1 MKNEFKLVSNFSPAG
16 EQPQAIDKL
25 SKNILANKKTQVLL
39 GVTGSGKTF
48 VIANVIQKVQKP
60 TLIISPN
67 KILAAQ
73 LYSEFKSFFPH
84 NAVEYFISYYDYYQ
98 PEAYIPQ
105 TDTYIEKDSSINDHI
120 DRLRLKATTSILE
133 RRDVIVVASVSSIYN
148 LGAPEDYQNMCVKIS
163 VGQKTTRDKIIEQL
177 IAIQYERN
185 EIDFIRG
192 KFRVKG
198 DILDIFPAYLETAI
212 RIDFF
217 GDEIDTIK
225 EFNVLTGEIL
235 NKKEKTYIYPAKHFV
250 TSSDKLKTS
259 IKLIENEL
267 ENRVTHLKAEGKLLE
282 AQRLL
287 QRTKYDMEMLQET
300 GICHGVENYSRH
312 LSLRPQGTRPTTLID
327 YFLSNELTKDFM
339 LVIDESHISLPQI
352 RGMYEGDRS
361 RKQTL
366 VDFGFRLPSALDNR
380 PLKFNEFEQII
391 NQSIMVSATPG
402 KYELE
407 KSKND
412 IVELVIR
419 PTGLVDP
426 EVIIRPIDNQIK
438 DMIEE
443 IKKVISKKQRVLITT
458 LTKKMSE
465 DLTAYL
471 KEKGFN
477 VEYMHSSIESLKRIE
492 IIRDLRLGKFD
503 ILVGINL
510 LREGLDLPE
519 VALVVILDA
528 DKEGFLRSEQTLI
541 QTCGRAARNVD
552 GKVIFYAD
560 KITGSMDRA
569 IKEMVRR
576 RKKQLEYNKK
586 NKITPKTIIKA
597 VSELEEFQFKAKE
610 TSQQILVKQLNEE
623 YISSKNINQIMKSL
637 EQQMKEAAD
646 NLDFETAV
654 IFRDKLKE
662 LKSMSTQSPAPNKKT
677 LTKLKKVKN
686 KKKIYSNSNCFKFRG
701 AKLILCIGQGPN
713 CFIASMWVFVPYPLC
728 F

>member
-1 MKNEFKLVSNFSPAG
+1 MNKFELVSNFKPAG
-16 EQPQAIDKL
+16 EQPQAIEKL
-25 SKNILANKKTQVLL
+25 ASNIEKGKKSQVLL

-73 LYSEFKSFFPH
+73 LYSEFKTFFPN

-163 VGQKTTRDKIIEQL
+163 VGQKTTREKIIEQL
-177 IAIQYERN
+177 ISVQYERN
-185 EIDFIRG
+185 EVEFLRG

-198 DILDIFPAYLETAI
+198 DTLDIFPAYLETAL
-212 RIDFF
+212 RIEFF
-217 GDEIDTIK
+217 GNEIDTIK
-225 EFNVLTGEIL
+225 EFNPLTGEIL
-235 NKKEKTYIYPAKHFV
+235 SKKEKTFIYPAKHFV
-250 TSSDKLKTS
+250 TSGDKLKTS

-267 ENRVTHLKAEGKLLE
+267 EHRVAHLKKEGKLLE

-287 QRTKYDMEMLQET
+287 QRTKYDMEMLQEM
-300 GICHGVENYSRH
+300 GICHGIENYSRH
-312 LSLRPQGTRPTTLID
+312 LALRPEGSRPTTLID

-339 LVIDESHISLPQI
+339 LVVDESHISLPQI

-366 VDFGFRLPSALDNR
+366 IDFGFRLPSALDNR
-380 PLKFNEFEQII
+380 PLKFNEFESII

-407 KSKND
+407 KAKKD
-412 IVELVIR
+412 VIELVIR

-426 EVIIRPIDNQIK
+426 EVVIKPIDGQIE
-438 DMIEE
+438 DMMGE
-443 IKKVISKKQRVLITT
+443 IKKVIAKKQRVLITT
-458 LTKKMSE
+458 LTKRMSE
-465 DLTAYL
+465 DLTTYL
-471 KEKGFN
+471 KEKGFL

-560 KITGSMDRA
+560 NMTGSMERA
-569 IKEMVRR
+569 IKEMQRR
-576 RKKQLEYNKK
+576 RNKQLEYNKK
-586 NKITPKTIIKA
+586 NKITPKTIVKA
-597 VSELEEFQFKAKE
+597 VAKLDEFQIQAKE
-610 TSQQILVKQLNEE
+610 NSKQIMVNQLNEE
-623 YISSKNINQIMKSL
+623 YISTKNINQILKSL

-654 IFRDKLKE
+654 IFRDKIKE
-662 LKSMSTQSPAPNKKT
+662 IKT
-677 LTKLKKVKN
+677 MKA
-686 KKKIYSNSNCFKFRG
+686 KKI
-701 AKLILCIGQGPN
+701 
-713 CFIASMWVFVPYPLC
+713 
-728 F
+728 

>member
-312 LSLRPQGTRPTTLID
+312 LSLRPEGTRPTTLID

-662 LKSMSTQSPAPNKKT
+662 LKSMSTQSLSSNKKT
-677 LTKLKKVKN
+677 SNKSKK
-686 KKKIYSNSNCFKFRG
+686 
-701 AKLILCIGQGPN
+701 
-713 CFIASMWVFVPYPLC
+713 
-728 F
+728 

>member
-1 MKNEFKLVSNFSPAG
+1 MEKKFELVSDFKPAG
-16 EQPQAIDKL
+16 EQPQAIEK
-25 SKNILANKKTQVLL
+25 LANNIQKGKKSQVLL

-73 LYSEFKSFFPH
+73 LYSEFKTFFPN

-163 VGQKTTRDKIIEQL
+163 AGQKTTREKIIEQL
-177 IAIQYERN
+177 IAVQYERN
-185 EIDFIRG
+185 EVEFLRG

-198 DILDIFPAYLETAI
+198 DTLDIFPAYLETAL
-212 RIDFF
+212 RIEFF

-225 EFNVLTGEIL
+225 EFNPLTGEIL
-235 NKKEKTYIYPAKHFV
+235 SRKEKTFIYPAKHFV
-250 TSSDKLKTS
+250 TSGDKLKTS

-267 ENRVTHLKAEGKLLE
+267 EHRVAHLKTEGKLLE

-287 QRTKYDMEMLQET
+287 QRTKYDMEMLHEM
-300 GICHGVENYSRH
+300 GICHGIENYSRH
-312 LSLRPQGTRPTTLID
+312 LSLRPEGSRPTTLID

-339 LVIDESHISLPQI
+339 LVVDESHISLPQI

-366 VDFGFRLPSALDNR
+366 IDFGFRLPSALDNR
-380 PLKFNEFEQII
+380 PLKFNEFESII

-407 KSKND
+407 KAKKD
-412 IVELVIR
+412 VIELVIR

-426 EVIIRPIDNQIK
+426 EVVIKPIDGQIE
-438 DMIEE
+438 DMIGE
-443 IKKVISKKQRVLITT
+443 IKKVIAKKQRVLITT
-458 LTKKMSE
+458 LTKRMSE

-471 KEKGFN
+471 KEKGFL

-552 GKVIFYAD
+552 GRVIFYAD
-560 KITGSMDRA
+560 NMTGSMQRA
-569 IKEMVRR
+569 IQEMQRR
-576 RKKQLEYNKK
+576 RTKQLEYNKK
-586 NKITPKTIIKA
+586 NKITPKTIVKA
-597 VSELEEFQFKAKE
+597 IAKIEEFQTETKE
-610 TSQQILVKQLNEE
+610 NSKQLLVNQISEE
-623 YISSKNINQIMKSL
+623 YISTKNIKQIMKSL

-662 LKSMSTQSPAPNKKT
+662 LKAMNA
-677 LTKLKKVKN
+677 
-686 KKKIYSNSNCFKFRG
+686 KKI
-701 AKLILCIGQGPN
+701 
-713 CFIASMWVFVPYPLC
+713 
-728 F
+728 

>member
-163 VGQKTTRDKIIEQL
+163 VGQKTTMDKIIEQL

-267 ENRVTHLKAEGKLLE
+267 ENRVAHLKAEGKLLE

-312 LSLRPQGTRPTTLID
+312 LSLRPEGTRPTTLID

-610 TSQQILVKQLNEE
+610 TSQQMLVKQLNEE

-637 EQQMKEAAD
+637 EQQMKEAAE

-677 LTKLKKVKN
+677 LTKSKKVKN
-686 KKKIYSNSNCFKFRG
+686 KNK
-701 AKLILCIGQGPN
+701 
-713 CFIASMWVFVPYPLC
+713 
-728 F
+728 

>member
-1 MKNEFKLVSNFSPAG
+1 MQGVAG
-16 EQPQAIDKL
+16 SIP
-25 SKNILANKKTQVLL
+25 
-39 GVTGSGKTF
+39 VT
-48 VIANVIQKVQKP
+48 P
-60 TLIISPN
+60 TI
-67 KILAAQ
+67 
-73 LYSEFKSFFPH
+73 
-84 NAVEYFISYYDYYQ
+84 
-98 PEAYIPQ
+98 
-105 TDTYIEKDSSINDHI
+105 
-120 DRLRLKATTSILE
+120 
-133 RRDVIVVASVSSIYN
+133 
-148 LGAPEDYQNMCVKIS
+148 
-163 VGQKTTRDKIIEQL
+163 
-177 IAIQYERN
+177 
-185 EIDFIRG
+185 
-192 KFRVKG
+192 
-198 DILDIFPAYLETAI
+198 
-212 RIDFF
+212 
-217 GDEIDTIK
+217 
-225 EFNVLTGEIL
+225 
-235 NKKEKTYIYPAKHFV
+235 
-250 TSSDKLKTS
+250 KLKTS

-300 GICHGVENYSRH
+300 GICHGVENSSRH
-312 LSLRPQGTRPTTLID
+312 LSLRPEGTRPTTLID

-610 TSQQILVKQLNEE
+610 TSQQMLVKQLNEE

-637 EQQMKEAAD
+637 EQQMKEAAE

-662 LKSMSTQSPAPNKKT
+662 LKSMSIQSQSSNKKIS
-677 LTKLKKVKN
+677 KKP
-686 KKKIYSNSNCFKFRG
+686 KK
-701 AKLILCIGQGPN
+701 AKK
-713 CFIASMWVFVPYPLC
+713 
-728 F
+728 

>member
-637 EQQMKEAAD
+637 EQQMKEAAE

-677 LTKLKKVKN
+677 LTKSKKVKN
-686 KKKIYSNSNCFKFRG
+686 KNK
-701 AKLILCIGQGPN
+701 
-713 CFIASMWVFVPYPLC
+713 
-728 F
+728 

>member
-16 EQPQAIDKL
+16 EQPQAIEQL
-25 SKNILANKKTQVLL
+25 SKNVLANKKSQVLL

-105 TDTYIEKDSSINDHI
+105 TDIYIEKDSSINDHI

-148 LGAPEDYQNMCVKIS
+148 LGAPEDYQNMCVKIY

-185 EIDFIRG
+185 EIDFLRG

-198 DILDIFPAYLETAI
+198 DTLDIFPAYLETAI

-217 GDEIDTIK
+217 GDEIDVIK

-250 TSSDKLKTS
+250 TSADKLKTS
-259 IKLIENEL
+259 IRLIENEL

-282 AQRLL
+282 AQRLM

-312 LSLRPQGTRPTTLID
+312 LSLRPEGSRPTTLID

-380 PLKFNEFEQII
+380 PLKFNEFEEII

-407 KSKND
+407 KSKNN

-426 EVIIRPIDNQIK
+426 EVIIRPIDHQIE
-438 DMIEE
+438 DMIVE

-458 LTKKMSE
+458 LTKRMSE

-576 RKKQLEYNKK
+576 RQKQLEYNKK

-610 TSQQILVKQLNEE
+610 TSQQILVNQLNEE
-623 YISSKNINQIMKSL
+623 YVSSKNINQIIKSL

-662 LKSMSTQSPAPNKKT
+662 LKSMSVQKSNKKISIQS
-677 LTKLKKVKN
+677 KRKIKK
-686 KKKIYSNSNCFKFRG
+686 
-701 AKLILCIGQGPN
+701 
-713 CFIASMWVFVPYPLC
+713 
-728 F
+728 